1 MELEAAAATMPR
13 RKRIWVS
20 HLDQNKIKNR
30 ENVNL
35 IWQQIPMLCKV
46 WEMILKAEQSS
57 SEPSFLQT
65 LILYASNEFI
75 IILYRSVKDG
85 NSHSNC
91 SDRITRRINP
101 TATAD
106 HKRQLQHVDHIYKTT
121 NKHSNQLSHI
131 HQKLHKHLFTSSSLF
146 HSPLPLP
153 RSSSTF
159 ASTLLFQ
166 AFIKQLTYITPIGWN
181 LHMTADWHS
190 TNRPRAIA

>member
-1 MELEAAAATMPR
+1 
-13 RKRIWVS
+13 
-20 HLDQNKIKNR
+20 
-30 ENVNL
+30 
-35 IWQQIPMLCKV
+35 
-46 WEMILKAEQSS
+46 MILKAEQSS

-121 NKHSNQLSHI
+121 NKHSNQLSLI

-146 HSPLPLP
+146 HSPLPL
-153 RSSSTF
+153 SSSS
-159 ASTLLFQ
+159 STLLFH
-166 AFIKQLTYITPIGWN
+166 FH
-181 LHMTADWHS
+181 LHPPLPSLHKTIDLYY
-190 TNRPRAIA
+190 TNRLKPSYDS